1 MQRKVYILEN
11 LDCANCAAKIERKL
25 SKLPELSDVSVTFAT
40 KQLRFA
46 AEDPEAVLPKIRE
59 TIQSME
65 PDVEVVERTRSRR
78 KAAET
83 HNHEHHH
90 HEHGEEC
97 GCGHDHEEHE
107 HHHHH
112 HGHGEECG
120 CGHDHHDHDH
130 DHEEHE
136 HHHHHHGHGE
146 ECGCGHDH
154 HDHDHDHEEHEH
166 HYHHHEHGE
175 ECGCGHDH
183 HDHDHDHEDHDHH
196 HHHEHGEECGC
207 GHDHHDH
214 DHDHEEHD
222 HHHHHEHGEEC
233 GCGHDHHDHDHHH
246 HHDHGPAK
254 PQATRSHTHFQVD
267 HHQVEGHP
275 EGCQCEQCNSYVE
288 YCDVCGESLAKC
300 NCHMPDEDLE
310 KKVYILEGIDCANC
324 AAKIEAKIRQ
334 MPEVGFASVAFATKQ
349 LRVSANNQAELLPKM
364 QAVVDSI
371 EDGVTI
377 VPRQRKKLSGISN
390 TKVYIL
396 EGLDCANCA
405 AKIEAKLRT
414 LNGVDDLT
422 ITYATKQMKL
432 SAKNPD
438 QMIPMIKETIDAME
452 DGITIVPKDNKVIK
466 SEEAGEKKF
475 SFNNPLVSIG
485 VGAVIFI
492 IGEILEHVGNVPT
505 IPMFA
510 LFLIAYLVLG
520 GKVLITAGK
529 NIMKGQVFDEN
540 FLMCIATIGAFCIQE
555 FPEAV
560 GVMLFYRIGEYF
572 EEKATEQ
579 SRTQIM
585 EAVDLRPEV
594 VNLVIGNDVRIIDAE
609 EANVGD
615 ILLVRPGDRIPL
627 DGVIIDGESRIDTSP
642 VTGEPVPVMAKAGD
656 NIVSGCVNTSGQ
668 LKIRVEKI
676 LEESMVTR
684 ILDSVENAAA
694 SKPNI
699 DKFITRFAR
708 VYTPFVV
715 LFALFVAVV
724 LPFILPDSL
733 NWHFFVDSAYTGTV
747 NTIHGTS
754 GTASIYTALTFLV
767 ISCPC
772 ALVLSVP
779 LAFFSGIG
787 AGSKKG
793 ILFKGGIAIESLKNV
808 KAIVMDK
815 TGTITKGNFVVQ
827 KANPAGNAMTANDLL
842 AISASCELSS
852 THPIGNSIVEAAEE
866 KGLSIERPSKVE
878 EIAGHGI
885 RAELS
890 RGVVL
895 CGNRKLMDAQNVD
908 LSVYQKENFGTEVLV
923 ALNGKFVGNI
933 VISDTVKD
941 DAKDAIAAVKKQGI
955 ITAMLTGDAQESAD
969 AVAKETGIDEVHAKL
984 LPQDKLSELKKI
996 RENHGAVMFVGD
1008 GINDAPVLA
1017 GADVGA
1023 AMGSGADAAIEA
1035 ADVVFMNSEMKAI
1048 PEAVGI
1054 AKMTNSI
1061 SWQNVVFALAIKIIV
1076 MIMGLFGFANM
1087 WIAVFADT
1095 GVSVLCLLNS
1105 IRILH
1110 RKQEFAGV
1118 SKQTKSENQI
1128 TNIDDLI
1135 LGLLFSG
1142 YPGKFVERFG
1152 EEVRRDRSNSN
1163 QFFKKQL

>member
-83 HNHEHHH
+83 HNHEHHYHH
-90 HEHGEEC
+90 HE
-97 GCGHDHEEHE
+97 
-107 HHHHH
+107 
-112 HGHGEECG
+112 HGEECG

-136 HHHHHHGHGE
+136 HHHHHHEHGEECGCGHDHHDHDHDHEEHEHHHHHHEHGE

-166 HYHHHEHGE
+166 HYHHHEHGEECGCGHDHHDHDYDHEEHEHEHHHHHEHGE

-214 DHDHEEHD
+214 DHDHEEHEH

-233 GCGHDHHDHDHHH
+233 GCGHDHHNHEHHH

-941 DAKDAIAAVKKQGI
+941 DAKDAIADVKKQGI

-1110 RKQEFAGV
+1110 RK
-1118 SKQTKSENQI
+1118 
-1128 TNIDDLI
+1128 
-1135 LGLLFSG
+1135 
-1142 YPGKFVERFG
+1142 
-1152 EEVRRDRSNSN
+1152 
-1163 QFFKKQL
+1163 